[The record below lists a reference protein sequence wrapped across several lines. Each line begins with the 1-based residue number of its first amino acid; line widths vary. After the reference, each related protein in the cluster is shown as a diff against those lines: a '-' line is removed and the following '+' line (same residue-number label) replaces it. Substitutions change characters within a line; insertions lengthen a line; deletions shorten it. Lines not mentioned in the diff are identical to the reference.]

1 MSETVTSQLQEYVDN
16 LWIVDTHEHLPS
28 EEERL
33 RGPSDPLAALFLHYA
48 SCDVVS
54 AGLRP
59 EDLAR
64 CRDAST
70 PLVERWALFEPY
82 WKRAANTGY
91 ARSLLHAI
99 SDLYGIQGL
108 DATTIAPLAEAMEDR
123 RRPGLYRWVLK
134 ERSRIAVSILD
145 SNPAADPEFF
155 VSVVRFDDF
164 LAPTGLE
171 GLRALERRSGVSIH
185 GLGDLELALE
195 TQFQNEREK
204 GIVGLKSGL
213 AYVRP
218 LDYRKPDRPDAERA
232 VHRLLAGD
240 PEYRWW
246 GDRTL
251 SPAAM
256 RPLCDHMMHRLLRLA
271 EESDLPFQIHTGIQ
285 EGNGNDIRNS
295 DPKLLI
301 PLFQEYP
308 RVKFD
313 IFHSGYPFLS
323 DLTVM
328 AKNFPN
334 VFIDMCWMHIVS
346 PAAARRALAEYLDA
360 VPANKILGFGGDYC
374 FVEGV
379 YGHQKIAR
387 RNVATVLAEKVC
399 DGHCTLAEAE
409 EMAVRLLQRN
419 PIELFGLTREI
430 PGE

>member
-1 MSETVTSQLQEYVDN
+1 MSDTVYRQLQECVDN
-16 LWIVDTHEHLPS
+16 IWIVDTHEHLPS
-28 EEERL
+28 EQERL
-33 RGPSDPLAALFLHYA
+33 GGPSDPLALLFLHYA

-54 AGLRP
+54 AGLPP

-91 ARSLLHAI
+91 ARSLLHAV
-99 SDLYGIQGL
+99 SDLYGIEWL
-108 DATTIAPLAEAMEDR
+108 DATTVEPLAEAMKQR
-123 RRPGLYRWVLK
+123 HQPGVYRWILK

-155 VSVVRFDDF
+155 VSVIRFDDF
-164 LAPTGLE
+164 LVPGSLE
-171 GLRALERRSGVSIH
+171 GLRNLERKSGVSIH
-185 GLGDLELALE
+185 GLGDLERALE
-195 TQFQNEREK
+195 TQFHREKEK

-218 LDYRKPDRPDAERA
+218 LDYRKPDRPDAER
-232 VHRLLAGD
+232 VVNRLLAGD
-240 PEYRWW
+240 PDYRWC
-246 GDRTL
+246 GDRTAAPETIRLL
-251 SPAAM
+251 S
-256 RPLCDHMMHRLLRLA
+256 DHMMHRLLRLA
-271 EESDLPFQIHTGIQ
+271 EEADLPFQIHTGIQ

-308 RVKFD
+308 RVRFD

-323 DLTVM
+323 DLTVI

-334 VFIDMCWMHIVS
+334 VYIDMCWMHIIS
-346 PAAARRALAEYLDA
+346 PTAARRALAEYLDA
-360 VPANKILGFGGDYC
+360 VPANKILAFGGDYC
-374 FVEGV
+374 FAEGV

-387 RNVATVLAEKVC
+387 KNVAVVLAEKVC
-399 DGHCTLAEAE
+399 DGYWTLAEAE
-409 EMAVRLLQRN
+409 EIAVRLLQQN
-419 PIELFGLTREI
+419 PIELFRLTREI
-430 PGE
+430 PGA